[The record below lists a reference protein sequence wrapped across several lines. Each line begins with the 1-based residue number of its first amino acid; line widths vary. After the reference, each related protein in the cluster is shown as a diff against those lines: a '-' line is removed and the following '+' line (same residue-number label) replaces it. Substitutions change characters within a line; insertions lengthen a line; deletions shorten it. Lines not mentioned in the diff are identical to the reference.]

1 MMSLRCISILVFIS
15 VTFHGYAQ
23 LVTKKDYTAA
33 FALQAGAESGIL
45 MTSKISKFSIT
56 PSAGLKMTFPFSRRW
71 FMGSEINYSQLKT
84 VNKHSNSGTEYR
96 LKLDLE
102 QITIPVYAKY
112 MLNSNRGMFLFGG
125 YVSYL
130 LSDNHSYCVNGES
143 LSPEVSPVSP
153 KNGIKKWDY
162 GFTLGYEQLFTRHL
176 ALSFKI
182 NCGVQSLAD
191 LPDDKKCIPLKAS
204 LTLSYDLF
212 RIGDCGCH

>member
-33 FALQAGAESGIL
+33 FALQAGAESGVL
-45 MTSKISKFSIT
+45 MTSKISKFSVT
-56 PSAGLKMTFPFSRRW
+56 PSAGLKMTFPFSRKW
-71 FMGSEINYSQLKT
+71 FMGSEINYSQFKT
-84 VNKHSNSGTEYR
+84 LNKYSNTTSR
-96 LKLDLE
+96 LELDLE
-102 QITIPVYAKY
+102 QIAVPVYAKY
-112 MLNSNRGMFLFGG
+112 MLNSNRGMLLFGG
-125 YVSYL
+125 YVSCL

-143 LSPEVSPVSP
+143 LSPEVSPASL

-162 GFTLGYEQLFTRHL
+162 GFILGYEQLFTRHL

-182 NCGVQSLAD
+182 NCGVQSLAN

>member
-1 MMSLRCISILVFIS
+1 MSLRCISILVFIS

-33 FALQAGAESGIL
+33 FALQAGAESGVL
-45 MTSKISKFSIT
+45 MTSKISKFSQFKT
-56 PSAGLKMTFPFSRRW
+56 LNKYSNTTSRL
-71 FMGSEINYSQLKT
+71 E
-84 VNKHSNSGTEYR
+84 
-96 LKLDLE
+96 LDLE
-102 QITIPVYAKY
+102 QIAVPVYAKY
-112 MLNSNRGMFLFGG
+112 MLNSNRGMLLFGG
-125 YVSYL
+125 YVSCL

-143 LSPEVSPVSP
+143 LSPEVSPASL

-162 GFTLGYEQLFTRHL
+162 GFILGYEQLFTRHL